1 MVQDADDGCALLSVW
16 VPTYLA
22 SSNDCTLV
30 STSYVLVL
38 RPAPM
43 LAPRHLQEQ
52 AR

>member
-1 MVQDADDGCALLSVW
+1 MVRDAHDGCALLSYKVRA
-16 VPTYLA
+16 YLA

-52 AR
+52 AE